1 MCGWQIRGFNSVPLM
16 VKPSKLKC
24 KLALINNGIS
34 GKDSFCTPFPLW
46 LQVFLWLW
54 FGNSL
59 LPHQSFYVFWKVV
72 MKYFIQHLLLVS
84 MGELAWISQPA
95 ITLEREQDMQHF
107 LNKLLKLSL
116 SLSLIQS
123 GTGHF
128 VKTKLARN

>member
-1 MCGWQIRGFNSVPLM
+1 MVDRFGALTSFPLM
-16 VKPSKLKC
+16 VKPSELKC
-24 KLALINNGIS
+24 KLALINNCIS
-34 GKDSFCTPFPLW
+34 SKDSFCTPFPLW
-46 LQVFLWLW
+46 LQVFLGLW

-59 LPHQSFYVFWKVV
+59 LPRQSFYVFWKVV

-128 VKTKLARN
+128 VKTNLARN